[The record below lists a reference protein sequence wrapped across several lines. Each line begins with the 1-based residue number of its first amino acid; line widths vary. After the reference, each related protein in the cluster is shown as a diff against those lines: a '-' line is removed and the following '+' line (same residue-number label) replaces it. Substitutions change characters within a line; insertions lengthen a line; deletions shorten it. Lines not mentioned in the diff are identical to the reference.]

1 MVSSQDIK
9 GPCCPESLGWLDI
22 LIINKLQSNK
32 INMALSAA
40 QISIVKSTAP
50 ILKEHGKTITTTF
63 YRNMLGAHPELKNYF
78 SLRNQQT
85 GAQQAA
91 LANSVLAYAQYID
104 DLPKL
109 SHAVERIAQKHASL
123 FIKADHYPIV
133 GHHLIGAIGE
143 VLGDALTNDIKEAW
157 IAAYGQ
163 LADIFIQREKQLYD
177 ANGSWKDWRK
187 FKIVKKEAENEG
199 VTSFYLE
206 PVDGNAL
213 PKFLPGQ
220 YVSLQVPIPE
230 LDNLS
235 QSRQFSLSEAPEES
249 VNHYRVS
256 VKREET
262 LEGASVEELA
272 AGKVPGLISNLLHG
286 KYNVGDI
293 VELSPPQ
300 GEFFLNPADPASA
313 KKPLILLSA
322 GVGAAPLLSIHD
334 AVLKSET
341 ASRPITWIHGA
352 RHSGTTC
359 YSKHVRETAK
369 SHSNVTAKIFL
380 EEVRSGDEAGNAY
393 DFTGQ
398 VNLQK
403 LADESLLHLNDKQSE
418 YYICG
423 PEEWMVDVRAWLEGQ
438 GVGRD
443 RQHLELFK
451 TGDV

>member
-1 MVSSQDIK
+1 
-9 GPCCPESLGWLDI
+9 
-22 LIINKLQSNK
+22 
-32 INMALSAA
+32 MALSAA
-40 QISIVKSTAP
+40 QIAIVKSTAP

-63 YRNMLGAHPELKNYF
+63 YRNMLGAHPELKNIF

-91 LANSVLAYAQYID
+91 LANSVLAYAQHID

-123 FIKADHYPIV
+123 FIKADQYAIV

-143 VLGDALTNDIKEAW
+143 VLGDALTKDIADAW

-163 LADIFIQREKQLYD
+163 LADIFIKREQQLYD
-177 ANGSWKDWRK
+177 QNGDWLNWRQ
-187 FKIVKKEAENEG
+187 FKIIKKEAENEG

-206 PVDGNAL
+206 PTDGKPL

-220 YVSLQVPIPE
+220 YVSLQVPVPE
-230 LDNLS
+230 LDNLN
-235 QSRQFSLSEAPEES
+235 QSRQFSLSEAPEEGI
-249 VNHYRVS
+249 NHYRIS
-256 VKREET
+256 VKKEET
-262 LEGASVEELA
+262 LENATLQELST
-272 AGKVPGLISNLLHG
+272 GKVPGLISNMLHN
-286 KYNVGDI
+286 KYNVGDF
-293 VELSPPQ
+293 VELSAPQ
-300 GEFFLNPADPASA
+300 GEFFVDPADATAA

-369 SHSNVTAKIFL
+369 SHDNVNAKIFL
-380 EEVRSGDEAGNAY
+380 ETVRNGDEQGVAY
-393 DFTGQ
+393 DFVGTI
-398 VNLQK
+398 NLEK
-403 LADESLLHLNDKQSE
+403 LAEENLLHLENSGAE
-418 YYICG
+418 YYVCG
-423 PEEWMVDVRAWLEGQ
+423 PEDWMVSVRAWLEGK
-438 GVGRD
+438 GVGRE